1 MAAES
6 EQSEQPESTTSN
18 AESSRVLEAQQGQK
32 RPGPLHIASLG
43 GGHGLFQTLKAAR
56 RLAPQDIS
64 AIVTVADDGGSS
76 GRLRKEFDMIPPG
89 DLRMALVALSV
100 RDDAEGKFWEQTL
113 QHRFGGSGA
122 LAGHALG
129 NLLITGLKEIL
140 GQEQAALDAVMRL
153 TGAQG
158 RVLPVCTEP
167 LDIQADV
174 SGLDDDPR
182 VMRSVR
188 GQVAVASTPGQ
199 VRRVSVIPENPEINP
214 AALKAIRGADL
225 VTLGPGSWFSSVIP
239 HLVLPQVVRAI
250 NESDALRILVLNLNG
265 EPGETQGF
273 SYERHIHV
281 LAQHAPGLH
290 VDVIICDSASVT
302 SESEREYLQKAAR
315 ILQASMV
322 FADVREIDE
331 AGRASSRHDELK
343 LAQVLSDVYV
353 RHIHD
358 QEPAEIEPTE
368 EKQG

>member
-1 MAAES
+1 MVSTPPPVPETPAN
-6 EQSEQPESTTSN
+6 EQFHSDRQLPE
-18 AESSRVLEAQQGQK
+18 R
-32 RPGPLHIASLG
+32 IASLG

-56 RLAPQDIS
+56 RLGAEHIS

-100 RDDAEGKFWEQTL
+100 SDSEEAKFWEQTL

-129 NLLITGLKEIL
+129 NLLITALKEIL
-140 GQEQAALDAVMRL
+140 GQEQAALDAVTRL

-174 SGLDDDPR
+174 SGLDEDPR

-199 VRRVSVIPENPEINP
+199 VRRVSVIPSNPQINP
-214 AALKAIRGADL
+214 AALKAIADAEL
-225 VTLGPGSWFSSVIP
+225 VTIGPGSWFSSVIP
-239 HLVLPQVVRAI
+239 HLVLPEIVRAI
-250 NESDALRILVLNLNG
+250 NECSGLRVLVLNLNG

-290 VDVIICDSASVT
+290 VDVVICDSASVT
-302 SESEREYLQKAAR
+302 SEAEREYLRKAAR
-315 ILQASMV
+315 ILQAEMV

-331 AGRASSRHDELK
+331 AGRESSRHEEAK
-343 LAQVLSDVYV
+343 LADTLREVYAKFLV
-353 RHIHD
+353 NR
-358 QEPAEIEPTE
+358 AT
-368 EKQG
+368 

>member
-1 MAAES
+1 M
-6 EQSEQPESTTSN
+6 PV
-18 AESSRVLEAQQGQK
+18 RV
-32 RPGPLHIASLG
+32 ASLG

-56 RLAPQDIS
+56 RLGPTEIS

-100 RDDAEGKFWEQTL
+100 RDDEQGQFWEQTL

-140 GQEQAALDAVMRL
+140 GHEQAALDAVTRL

-199 VRRVSVIPENPEINP
+199 VRRVSVIPATPQINP
-214 AALKAIRGADL
+214 AALEAITAAEL
-225 VTLGPGSWFSSVIP
+225 LTIGPGSWFSSVIP
-239 HLVLPQVVRAI
+239 HLVLPEVVRAI
-250 NESDALRILVLNLNG
+250 NDCSGVRVLVLNLNG

-281 LAQHAPGLH
+281 LAQHAPGLE
-290 VDVIICDSASVT
+290 VDVVICDSASVT
-302 SESEREYLQKAAR
+302 SDVEREYLRKAAR
-315 ILQASMV
+315 IVHAEMV
-322 FADVREIDE
+322 FADVREIDDSGKE
-331 AGRASSRHDELK
+331 SSRHDEAK
-343 LAQVLSDVYV
+343 LAEVLREVYTTYA
-353 RHIHD
+353 RHHD
-358 QEPAEIEPTE
+358 
-368 EKQG
+368 EKR

>member
-1 MAAES
+1 MPA
-6 EQSEQPESTTSN
+6 
-18 AESSRVLEAQQGQK
+18 R
-32 RPGPLHIASLG
+32 IASLG

-56 RLAPQDIS
+56 RLGPAEIS

-76 GRLRKEFDMIPPG
+76 GRLRKEFEMIPPG

-100 RDDAEGKFWEQTL
+100 RDDEEGQFWEQTL

-140 GQEQAALDAVMRL
+140 GHEQAALDAVCRL
-153 TGAQG
+153 TGAHG

-199 VRRVSVIPENPEINP
+199 VRRVSVIPAEPDINS
-214 AALKAIRGADL
+214 AALDSIKNAELLTI
-225 VTLGPGSWFSSVIP
+225 GPGSWFSSVIP
-239 HLVLPQVVRAI
+239 HLVLPEVVHAI
-250 NESDALRILVLNLNG
+250 NECSGLRVLVLNLNG

-281 LAQHAPGLH
+281 LAQHAPGLN
-290 VDVIICDSASVT
+290 VDVVICDSASVT
-302 SESEREYLQKAAR
+302 SDAEREYLRKAAR
-315 ILQASMV
+315 IVQAEMV

-331 AGRASSRHDELK
+331 SGKESSRHDEVK
-343 LAQVLSDVYV
+343 LAATLRQVYSDFMY
-353 RHIHD
+353 RH
-358 QEPAEIEPTE
+358 
-368 EKQG
+368 